1 VQQGKIRA
9 VRQRF
14 CVFGASGEER
24 VLSPAAPRFAG
35 CPRQHGCRAVARA
48 LQGLAERDGRRV
60 LQQES
65 RGGMP
70 RRGAAP
76 RPFAAQFRRKT
87 ILPCF
92 DAASLDRAWHH
103 QSSCLPISNMANSRD
118 REDALTARVAKLE
131 AELAASKR
139 ETEAWRS
146 MLVRTARVLA
156 AFTSGMDDS
165 LESFRSPSSPIV
177 VPDSII
183 DAARTGEPPD
193 GLN

>member
-1 VQQGKIRA
+1 
-9 VRQRF
+9 
-14 CVFGASGEER
+14 
-24 VLSPAAPRFAG
+24 
-35 CPRQHGCRAVARA
+35 
-48 LQGLAERDGRRV
+48 
-60 LQQES
+60 
-65 RGGMP
+65 
-70 RRGAAP
+70 
-76 RPFAAQFRRKT
+76 
-87 ILPCF
+87 
-92 DAASLDRAWHH
+92 
-103 QSSCLPISNMANSRD
+103 MANSRD